1 MNTKP
6 GSKIL
11 GLISLGCP
19 KNTVDSEF
27 LLGQLKELGWSFTD
41 NIDEADCLI
50 VNTCG
55 FIRDAKLESED
66 AIKEI
71 CEVKDDRP
79 DVLLVATGCLPQR
92 DSVNLQTQFPKLD
105 LVVGVG
111 SLGRLP
117 DLIESK
123 WKGQKIKPDLH
134 TEFCSP
140 GRATLPHSRFPR
152 LRLTPPWTGY
162 MKISEGCNHECSYC
176 TIPSIKGPQISR
188 PIDDLVREA
197 EILASEGVKE
207 LIIISQD
214 TTAFGSDSGSNLKN
228 LLTVLDKVEGLSWI
242 RLHYLY
248 PSKISGG
255 LLDVIA
261 ASDKILP
268 YFDIPLQHVQPRIL
282 KAMHRLA
289 PETDTLRLVEKIR
302 ERFTDTETPACIRTT
317 FIAGFPGETESDVEA
332 LHEWI
337 ERAKV
342 DRLTVFQFSPEDGTP
357 AAILPDQIPLHI
369 SESRMHRL
377 MESQQEITLEINE
390 TWIGKEID
398 VLLEGVTDDDRAVGR
413 SYRDAP
419 EIDGFVIVKGV
430 PENINEGDIVRT
442 RVTGAMPYDLEAEFI
457 RVI

>member
-1 MNTKP
+1 MKTRP
-6 GSKIL
+6 GSKII

-55 FIRDAKLESED
+55 FIQDAKLESED
-66 AIKEI
+66 AIQEI
-71 CEVKDDRP
+71 CEIKDNRP
-79 DVLLVATGCLPQR
+79 EVLLVATGCLPQR
-92 DSVNLQTQFPKLD
+92 DSVNLQSQFPKLD

-111 SLGRLP
+111 SLERLP

-123 WKGQKIKPDLH
+123 WKGQQIESDLH
-134 TEFCSP
+134 TGYCSP

-152 LRLTPPWTGY
+152 LRLTPSWTGY
-162 MKISEGCNHECSYC
+162 MKISEGCNHECSFC

-228 LLTVLDKVEGLSWI
+228 LLTVLDKVDGILWI

-261 ASDKILP
+261 TSDKILP
-268 YFDIPLQHVQPRIL
+268 YFDIPLQHVQPGIL
-282 KAMHRLA
+282 KAMGRLA
-289 PETDTLRLVEKIR
+289 PETDTLRLVERIR

-317 FIAGFPGETESDVEA
+317 FIVGFPGETESDVEA
-332 LHEWI
+332 LHEWM

-342 DRLTVFQFSPEDGTP
+342 DRLTVFQFSPEEGTP
-357 AAILPDQIPLHI
+357 AALLPDQIPQHI

-377 MESQQEITLEINE
+377 MESQQEITLEVNE

-430 PENINEGDIVRT
+430 PENTDQGEIVRT